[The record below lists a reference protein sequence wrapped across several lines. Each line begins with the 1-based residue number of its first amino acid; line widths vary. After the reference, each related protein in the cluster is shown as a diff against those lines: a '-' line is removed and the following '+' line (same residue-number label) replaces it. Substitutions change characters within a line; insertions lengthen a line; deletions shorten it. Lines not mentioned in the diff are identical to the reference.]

1 MKNIL
6 TAGHGAGNHD
16 PVGPESRL
24 RPWQRALALVLAAVL
39 ATSPVAARG
48 PGPKGGVAALVEE
61 PDSAPPISAKSP
73 NLAPALDP
81 LVSIPG
87 NPTVPG
93 ATVGTKAD
101 QPLTVALDAI
111 LGAPVGMVLDKPV
124 VANTGEWMVRLLG
137 VASNATVNGLPA
149 TPGVLAHVGGVDL
162 APPLVSLKSV
172 PVPPTEGIELFVRDK
187 AAAIALG
194 KALFWESRVG
204 SDGNACASCH
214 FAAGADS
221 RLRDQMNP
229 GLRGGDTTFTKAF
242 AGPGGPNYWLK
253 PQDFPTYRLQ
263 DPLDRNSTITY
274 QSNDVV
280 SSQGTFS
287 GDFQSNVTGAS
298 GAEKCANRPIDEF
311 SVHGALTRR
320 VEPRNTPTVINAA
333 YNYRNFWDGR
343 ANNVFN
349 GVNPFGDRDPDAA
362 VLQTQPNGTATFV
375 AIHLEN
381 ASLASQAVGPAL
393 SDFEMSCGKK
403 TFQDLGRKMIPLRA
417 LAVQKVHPQDS
428 VLGVLR
434 DTSGVGLSK
443 TYQNMIKAAFL
454 PGWWNATGTYN
465 GYTQMESNFS
475 MFWGLAIMA
484 YEATLISDEAPID
497 RFVGWAGSPP
507 NPAALSAQE
516 IRGLAIFRGGKAM
529 CASCHKGAEFTN
541 AASRLQP
548 TAGETNLLEQMFAG
562 GGRLALYDSGF
573 YNIGVRPTV
582 EDVGVG
588 GSDPFGNPLSYSR
601 QWLKHLGGVPMPDEF
616 SVDPCLFSIRSDS
629 RECST
634 KPTPGMSHVAVDG
647 SFKTPSL
654 RNVALTQP
662 YFHNGSRFTLEEV
675 VEFYNR
681 GGDRRGPDGND
692 TSGLPSSVAPDGG
705 PANVHPAVR
714 PLGLTEAEKADLV
727 AFMRNGL
734 TDRRVACRK
743 APFDHPSLRLTN
755 GHLGNTEIVLTLQ
768 GQIKGVDVF
777 VDLPEVGAGGAPA
790 GACMVSDTG
799 TLFEAPATRVVQ
811 IPQGLVQ
818 LPLGETSLPAGYVTL
833 PAGFSIPGITI
844 PPALLTFSFPIP
856 TSLIKLQPTP

>member
-6 TAGHGAGNHD
+6 SAGGGAGNHD
-16 PVGPESRL
+16 PMGPASRL
-24 RPWQRALALVLAAVL
+24 RPWQRALGLFLAVLL

-48 PGPKGGVAALVEE
+48 PGRPGIAALVEE
-61 PDSAPPISAKSP
+61 PDAVAPISVKSP
-73 NLAPALDP
+73 NLVQALDAVVT
-81 LVSIPG
+81 LPG

-93 ATVGTKAD
+93 ATVGAKTD
-101 QPLTVALDAI
+101 QQLTVALDAI
-111 LGAPVGMVLDKPV
+111 LGAPAGMVLDKPI
-124 VANTGEWMVRLLG
+124 VANTGEWMVPLLG
-137 VASNATVNGLPA
+137 VAPSAMINGQPA
-149 TPGVLAHVGGVDL
+149 TPGVLAHIGLIDI

-172 PVPPTEGIELFVRDK
+172 PVPATEGIEFFVRDK

-194 KALFWESRVG
+194 KALFWDSKVG

-221 RLRDQMNP
+221 RLRNQINPDQ
-229 GLRGGDTTFTKAF
+229 RGGDNTFTKAF
-242 AGPGGPNYWLK
+242 TGQGGPNYWLK
-253 PQDFPTYRLQ
+253 PMDFPTFRLQ
-263 DPLDRNSTITY
+263 DPLDRNSAITY

-287 GDFQSNVTGAS
+287 GEFQSLGIGGT
-298 GAEKCANRPIDEF
+298 EKCANRPIDEF

-320 VEPRNTPTVINAA
+320 VEPRNTPSVINAA

-349 GVNPFGDRDPDAA
+349 GVNPFGNRDPDAT
-362 VLQTQPNGTATFV
+362 VLQTGSNGTATFV
-375 AIHLEN
+375 AMHLEN

-403 TFQDLGRKMIPLRA
+403 TFQQLGRKVVPLRA
-417 LAVQKVHPQDS
+417 LSGQKVHAQDS
-428 VLGVLR
+428 VLGTLR
-434 DTSGVGLSK
+434 DTSGIGLAR
-443 TYQNMIKAAFL
+443 TYQDMIKTAFL
-454 PGWWNATGTYN
+454 PGWWNATGTYD

-484 YEATLISDEAPID
+484 YENTLVSDEAPID

-507 NPAALSAQE
+507 NPAALTAQE
-516 IRGLAIFRGGKAM
+516 IRGLAVFRGSKAM
-529 CASCHKGAEFTN
+529 CASCHKGAEFTG

-548 TAGETNLLEQMFAG
+548 VNGETNLLEQMFAG

-573 YNIGVRPTV
+573 YNIGVRPTA

-588 GSDPFGNPLSYSR
+588 GSDPFGNPLSFSR
-601 QWLKHLGGVPMPDEF
+601 QWLKHLGDASDMPDDF
-616 SVDPCLFSIRSDS
+616 SVDSCLFSVRSDS
-629 RECST
+629 RQCAT
-634 KPTPGMSHVAVDG
+634 KPTAAMSHVAVDG
-647 SFKTPSL
+647 SFKVPSL

-692 TSGLPSSVAPDGG
+692 TSGLPSSVAADGG
-705 PANVHPAVR
+705 PSNAHPAIR

-727 AFMRNGL
+727 AFLRNGL

-743 APFDHPSLRLTN
+743 APFDHPALRLTN
-755 GHLGNTEIVLTLQ
+755 GHLGNTEVVLTLK
-768 GQIKGVDVF
+768 GEGVRGVDVF
-777 VDLPEVGAGGAPA
+777 VDLPETGAGGAPA

-799 TLFEAPATRVVQ
+799 TLFEPFAPRVVQ
-811 IPQGLVQ
+811 IPQGLHQ
-818 LPLGETSLPAGYVTL
+818 LPPAETSLTAGFVTL
-833 PAGFSIPGITI
+833 PVGFAIPGIVI
-844 PPALLTFSFPIP
+844 PPNLLTLSFPIP
-856 TSLIKLQPTP
+856 TSVIKLLPTP